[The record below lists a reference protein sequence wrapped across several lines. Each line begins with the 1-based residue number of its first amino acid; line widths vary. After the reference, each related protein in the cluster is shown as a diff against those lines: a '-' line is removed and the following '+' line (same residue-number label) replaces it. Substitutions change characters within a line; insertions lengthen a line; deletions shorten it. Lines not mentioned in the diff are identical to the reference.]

1 MIPEH
6 EKPMFPAEGRGLRIT
21 PFLSGPVAVVA
32 VVMRVGQKEC
42 RPAPDAG
49 NGPVTVSGQEGE
61 GLFWPEAFFRLFLLN
76 R

>member
-32 VVMRVGQKEC
+32 VVKKEC

-61 GLFWPEAFFRLFLLN
+61 GLFCPEAFFRLFLMN